1 MSDEL
6 MTVTLTESQWEQVQ
20 GAVQGQIEKLR
31 DEAEEMGE
39 SQGIKDQE
47 IRNNLLEIRREY
59 IIISQGLEYQLWGQS
74 HE

>member
-1 MSDEL
+1 MSNEL

-20 GAVQGQIEKLR
+20 DAVQGQIEKLR
-31 DEAEEMGE
+31 DEAEKMRE

-47 IRNNLLEIRREY
+47 IRNNLLEIQREY
-59 IIISQGLEYQLWGQS
+59 MTISVELNRQLWGQS